1 MITGNLQAL
10 PQETF
15 LQKKVEEY
23 TKDVADSEKSFTIGL
38 AVAAVSVGVL
48 ALGCAFPAQVQ
59 QLTSLGAYGS
69 WTRFGAE
76 MANLAM
82 FIAPVVGV
90 VKSISS
96 KFELNDDNKDLKA
109 ILKEV
114 EKEKNPDNKMQIGTS
129 KKIEPHEVLYK
140 SEETKSVLT
149 AGKKE
154 KIIGLSLLGV
164 GAALIGAYNSP
175 EIMSVVQSL
184 GWVSKE
190 SLLFVAFGA
199 PLVSAITFIAN
210 SENKDSNLAKERSEY
225 INNNSDYKLATTD
238 AVKNMQNFREKT
250 FSTDTNNLPVPKAS

>member
-1 MITGNLQAL
+1 MITGNLQSF
-10 PQETF
+10 PQKTF
-15 LQKKVEEY
+15 LEKKVEEY
-23 TKDVADSEKSFTIGL
+23 TKDVADSKKSFTIGL

-69 WTRFGAE
+69 WTRFGAG

-109 ILKEV
+109 ILEEV
-114 EKEKNPDNKMQIGTS
+114 EKEKNPDVNKMQIGTS
-129 KKIEPHEVLYK
+129 KTIEPHEVLYK
-140 SEETKSVLT
+140 STETKSVLT

-164 GAALIGAYNSP
+164 GAA
-175 EIMSVVQSL
+175 
-184 GWVSKE
+184 
-190 SLLFVAFGA
+190 
-199 PLVSAITFIAN
+199 
-210 SENKDSNLAKERSEY
+210 
-225 INNNSDYKLATTD
+225 
-238 AVKNMQNFREKT
+238 
-250 FSTDTNNLPVPKAS
+250 